1 MIIAIP
7 SKAKN
12 LCVFLYKKKI
22 KYILDVKSFI
32 LFRPKTKKKKYMEED
47 SFKKIQQHH
56 HHTLLLPEEEEEED
70 AFLEEDL
77 EGGSSKT
84 VNFEIIREYGW
95 EEENAVTT
103 KDVCAQVVRPGT
115 ACAMVGTV
123 ILFAV
128 AYGIIVLLDT
138 KLSTPL
144 DMLLAFVCA
153 MSGLICFC
161 VMRYCSARAQRQKLR
176 RTKHKHSIQM
186 RRIKTS
192 SSHVTHPPDT
202 SLASLSQLIQKQKS

>member
-1 MIIAIP
+1 
-7 SKAKN
+7 
-12 LCVFLYKKKI
+12 
-22 KYILDVKSFI
+22 
-32 LFRPKTKKKKYMEED
+32 MEED
-47 SFKKIQQHH
+47 SSKKIQQQQHH
-56 HHTLLLPEEEEEED
+56 HALLLPEEEEEED
-70 AFLEEDL
+70 VFLDEDL
-77 EGGSSKT
+77 EESSET

-95 EEENAVTT
+95 AEENAVTT

-161 VMRYCSARAQRQKLR
+161 VMRYCSGRAQHQKLR
-176 RTKHKHSIQM
+176 RAKRNHGIQM
-186 RRIKTS
+186 RRIKTPS
-192 SSHVTHPPDT
+192 RAVHSPDA
-202 SLASLSQLIQKQKS
+202 SLTSLSQLIQKQKS

>member
-1 MIIAIP
+1 
-7 SKAKN
+7 
-12 LCVFLYKKKI
+12 
-22 KYILDVKSFI
+22 
-32 LFRPKTKKKKYMEED
+32 MEED
-47 SFKKIQQHH
+47 SSKKIQQHH
-56 HHTLLLPEEEEEED
+56 HHALILPEEEEEEED
-70 AFLEEDL
+70 DFIEEDL
-77 EGGSSKT
+77 EESSKT

-95 EEENAVTT
+95 PEEENAVTT

-144 DMLLAFVCA
+144 DMLLAFGCA

-161 VMRYCSARAQRQKLR
+161 VMRYCSGRAQRQNLR
-176 RTKHKHSIQM
+176 RTKRKHGIQM
-186 RRIKTS
+186 RKIKTP
-192 SSHVTHPPDT
+192 SHAVHPPDT